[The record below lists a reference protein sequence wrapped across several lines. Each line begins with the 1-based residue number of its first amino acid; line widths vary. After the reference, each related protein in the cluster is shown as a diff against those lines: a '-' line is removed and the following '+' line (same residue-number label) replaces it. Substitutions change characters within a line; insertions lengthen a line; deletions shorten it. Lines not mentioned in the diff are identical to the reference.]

1 MSALRQKSTN
11 TGKVAQFIPPMR
23 PRMVSTL
30 PADNSKWLYEPKLDG
45 YRVIAVKNG
54 GSANLFPMEGRRF
67 DERFPRV
74 RAALNNLTA
83 KSIVLDG
90 EVVAVEPSG
99 RPNFNELQNAAR
111 TKLPIYYI
119 VFDLLHYKGEDLF
132 DVALEERKAILERI
146 AAEFTEPLQQ
156 VLVFPADTDRDT
168 VIAAVKG
175 VNIEGVVA
183 KRKGSKYEPGREV
196 DFWQKQRFNEEDK
209 FFLGGYIPGA
219 RGVGELLIGEFRDDG
234 KLYFIKRLIAGL
246 DPFNRKEIYDAVQDL
261 KTTKCPFVNLPEKAS
276 EHQHALTDEV
286 MRECVWLKLEQPA
299 EIEFI
304 ERTPHRRLRHA
315 SFRRLLPRGPGT
327 NKSM

>member
-1 MSALRQKSTN
+1 
-11 TGKVAQFIPPMR
+11 
-23 PRMVSTL
+23 MVSTL

-54 GSANLFPMEGRRF
+54 GSTHLFSMEGRRF

-196 DFWQKQRFNEEDK
+196 DFWQKQRFNQEDK
-209 FFLGGYIPGA
+209 FFLGGYIPGG
-219 RGVGELLIGEFRDDG
+219 RGVGELLIGEFRDDV

-246 DPFNRKEIYDAVQDL
+246 NPFNRNRSTTPFRTSRL
-261 KTTKCPFVNLPEKAS
+261 KSVPSSTFPRKRANIS
-276 EHQHALTDEV
+276 
-286 MRECVWLKLEQPA
+286 M
-299 EIEFI
+299 
-304 ERTPHRRLRHA
+304 RLRM
-315 SFRRLLPRGPGT
+315 R
-327 NKSM
+327 